1 MDTPEPSRNLPFGL
15 PAIAAILAFVAVPI
29 CFATWKWAES
39 ASRNQCLREFQD
51 RGAVALM
58 GSGIEAWSSDWPFRN
73 VQRYT
78 NIELID
84 GLFNDD
90 DVRRLRHAFPGASI
104 LHIDPVTASGYR
116 SGGFYLLGPPVK
128 LPED

>member
-1 MDTPEPSRNLPFGL
+1 MDVPEPSRNVPFGL

-29 CFATWKWAES
+29 CFVTWKWAES
-39 ASRNQCLREFQD
+39 ASRSQCLREFED
-51 RGAVALM
+51 RGAVGLVGAEN
-58 GSGIEAWSSDWPFRN
+58 EAWSSDWPFRN
-73 VQRYT
+73 VERFT

-90 DVRRLRHAFPGASI
+90 DVRRLRRAFSGASI
-104 LHIDPVTASGYR
+104 RHIDAPTARGYR